1 MYIVSADVL
10 PWTALSIGLV
20 ILPVHCHP
28 CRSPHKLSQEYLK
41 IFMLP
46 LFCLY
51 LWSLLKGLCA
61 GCIMLCLM
69 LCLEMSGGTA
79 HRAWTVQKIKEPGTT
94 WNIWMRFQLQ
104 PQDISGYLRISMI
117 SPDIPR
123 DYSRHGASPQFLN
136 FMSSIR
142 VQPSVQCSV
151 QAVNPLPREGREMLY
166 NLYKSWGSPRSPRQL
181 QPQNLAKCASGAM
194 AAMMMT
200 GYVGHPLCELRREQD

>member
-1 MYIVSADVL
+1 
-10 PWTALSIGLV
+10 
-20 ILPVHCHP
+20 
-28 CRSPHKLSQEYLK
+28 
-41 IFMLP
+41 
-46 LFCLY
+46 
-51 LWSLLKGLCA
+51 
-61 GCIMLCLM
+61 
-69 LCLEMSGGTA
+69 
-79 HRAWTVQKIKEPGTT
+79 
-94 WNIWMRFQLQ
+94 
-104 PQDISGYLRISMI
+104 MI

-142 VQPSVQCSV
+142 VQPSVQPSVQCSV